1 VLDRLAP
8 VPNQKRARQ
17 KAARAKKLEEHRRLQ
32 KRHQVLRR
40 VVLVIVVAGIVLA
53 TALAFISTAQ
63 SPKTSTTTTPTT
75 FPPTT
80 TTPYTSPAS
89 VKADGLR
96 ANRLAVAAGCP
107 ADPYKRVNT
116 LHWSKAPKMTIDASK
131 TYYATFDTTAGTFVV
146 ALNATEAP
154 VTVNNFVFL
163 AEHNFYS
170 CVIFQRVIPGFV
182 VQGGDPTGT
191 GSGVLGYTIPDEFPS
206 SAGNP
211 TYPLYTIA
219 MANEGTSAGPNTGS
233 DQFFIVT
240 GADGETLPPDY
251 TKFGVVI
258 DGLNVPITIQNLG
271 TAKGTPR
278 VIERML
284 KVTISTVA
292 P

>member
-1 VLDRLAP
+1 

-32 KRHQVLRR
+32 KRHQFLRR
-40 VVLVIVVAGIVLA
+40 VVLIIVVAGIVLA

-63 SPKTSTTTTPTT
+63 SPKTTTTTTT
-75 FPPTT
+75 TLPPTT
-80 TTPYTSPAS
+80 TTPSFSAAQITA
-89 VKADGLR
+89 AQTA

-107 ADPYKRVNT
+107 ANPYKRVNT
-116 LHWSKAPKMTIDASK
+116 LHWSTAPKMTISKTK
-131 TYYATFDTTAGTFVV
+131 TYYATFKTTAGTFVV
-146 ALNATEAP
+146 DLNATEAP

-163 AEHNFYS
+163 AEHNFYN
-170 CVIFQRVIPGFV
+170 CVIFQRVIPGFMF
-182 VQGGDPTGT
+182 QGGDPTGT

-206 SAGNP
+206 APGNP

-219 MANEGTSAGPNTGS
+219 MANAGANTGS

-251 TKFGVVI
+251 SAFGTVVE
-258 DGLNVPITIQNLG
+258 GLNVPITIQNYG
-271 TAKGTPR
+271 NANSKANGEPPR
-278 VIERML
+278 VVERML
-284 KVTISTVA
+284 KVTISTSG